1 MMCVNIH
8 NLFGPF
14 TWWPAMPKMNKRNV
28 MPRKRP
34 KDGKKRRR
42 TLRISVKNDKK
53 KITSMRMLYL
63 VYPRSNQRCRRYKLL

>member
-42 TLRISVKNDKK
+42 TLRISVKNDRKK
-53 KITSMRMLYL
+53 NNFNANAISRLPTIKSTMPTI
-63 VYPRSNQRCRRYKLL
+63 